1 MKSVIA
7 VAICVCLVMAPMAD
21 AQAATLVDT
30 IIKGCTSGMTSTLC
44 KGAMS
49 RATAMCKSKDGS
61 GNCVKMFTDL
71 CNKNKSICEK
81 ISGPVCA
88 ATGTYAEQC
97 KLAVKTATSPIG
109 GFAGSLLG

>member
-71 CNKNKSICEK
+71 CNVSDVVMRCTAAA
-81 ISGPVCA
+81 SVAAGVSVAAVTCA
-88 ATGTYAEQC
+88 
-97 KLAVKTATSPIG
+97 K
-109 GFAGSLLG
+109 

>member
-1 MKSVIA
+1 MRSVIA

-21 AQAATLVDT
+21 AQAGLVDT

-49 RATAMCKSKDGS
+49 RATALCKSKDGS

-71 CNKNKSICEK
+71 CNVSLMAMQCT
-81 ISGPVCA
+81 A
-88 ATGTYAEQC
+88 AARVAAGVSVA
-97 KLAVKTATSPIG
+97 AVTWTM
-109 GFAGSLLG
+109 